1 MREVKVR
8 IPTLDDILPKEFKE
22 HMANAYKETLLAL
35 RSLIDAKIKKIEEG
49 REKRL
54 KKIEIQ

>member
-22 HMANAYKETLLAL
+22 HMANAYKEVLLAL